1 MGLLLAPQL
10 LLLLLLL
17 DLRSCRGEQVVV
29 GKGPAITVAPL
40 LPSRNVRI
48 IESEMANKVPY
59 NLSSQS
65 ITQQQQKNHS
75 KEIEKKEEIE

>member
-1 MGLLLAPQL
+1 
-10 LLLLLLL
+10 
-17 DLRSCRGEQVVV
+17 
-29 GKGPAITVAPL
+29 
-40 LPSRNVRI
+40 
-48 IESEMANKVPY
+48 MANKVPY